1 MSDQSLE
8 QAARNLAAWAE
19 ITGLCLA
26 LRRAVLAQSV
36 PADQVE
42 ARLFAEIRERKE
54 RAWRT
59 TPT

>member
-1 MSDQSLE
+1 MTDP
-8 QAARNLAAWAE
+8 AAERAADNLSAWAD
-19 ITGLCLA
+19 ITNLCLM

-36 PADQVE
+36 PEDQLE
-42 ARLFAEIRERKE
+42 ERLFAEIRERKE